1 MKSFSV
7 QMSTQM
13 AIYSYQTG
21 SKPFLGVINMFGV
34 INTVQM
40 SKPWGGHW
48 NKQMGKDPAIFCNPR
63 AKLKHFK
70 VPGGWKTYKY
80 TAVKI
85 GAVKCRM
92 T

>member
-1 MKSFSV
+1 
-7 QMSTQM
+7 M

-34 INTVQM
+34 INTVHM
-40 SKPWGGHW
+40 SKPWEAIGTSRW
-48 NKQMGKDPAIFCNPR
+48 VRTPAIFCNPR